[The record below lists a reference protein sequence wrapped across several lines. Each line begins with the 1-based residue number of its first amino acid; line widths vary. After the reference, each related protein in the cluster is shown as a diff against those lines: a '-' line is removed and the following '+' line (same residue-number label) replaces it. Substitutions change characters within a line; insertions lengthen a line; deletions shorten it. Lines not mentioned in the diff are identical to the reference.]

1 MQPRRPALLLIA
13 FLALLALASPAGAGA
28 GTRGET
34 DEPIVV
40 VVGDVTVP
48 PGKAV
53 EGVFVASG
61 DARIAGRVDG
71 DVLVFAG
78 DALVSGTIDGD
89 LTVLE
94 GRATLTRTA
103 RVDGDVHYSSERPA
117 VSPLAQVS
125 GDVTEEDWTD
135 SLDFDSVLALG
146 GLVVWLAVG
155 FSFLLLGCLL
165 LLVAPRAAD
174 YLDARARERI
184 GPVLGIGFAIGL
196 GLPIAAFLAA
206 IMVLGIPLAIG
217 ILLALGPLW
226 AVAYAISAYVLGRR
240 LLGPPRGRILAFVAG
255 LAILRA
261 LELVPVLGVLTD
273 IAATIFGLGLIG
285 VGIGAA
291 REPKEKVPGDPP
303 LPPPPARTPGT

>member
-1 MQPRRPALLLIA
+1 MNLRRPASLLIA
-13 FLALLALASPAGAGA
+13 LLALLALASPAGAGA
-28 GTRGET
+28 GTRGEA

-40 VVGDVTVP
+40 IVGDVTVP
-48 PGKAV
+48 KGKVV

-89 LTVLE
+89 LTVLD
-94 GRATLTRTA
+94 GHATLTRSA
-103 RVDGDVHYSSERPA
+103 RVDGDVHYSSQRPT
-117 VSPLAQVS
+117 VSALARVS

-146 GLVVWLAVG
+146 GLVVWLAIG

-165 LLVAPRAAD
+165 ILMAPRAAD
-174 YLDARARERI
+174 YFDARSRERI
-184 GPVLGIGFAIGL
+184 GPLLGIGFAIGL
-196 GLPIAAFLAA
+196 GLPIAVFIALVT
-206 IMVLGIPLAIG
+206 VLGIPLAIG

-240 LLGPPRGRILAFVAG
+240 LLGPPRGRILAFVVG

-261 LELVPVLGVLTD
+261 VELVPVLGVLVD
-273 IAATIFGLGLIG
+273 LGATIFGLGLIG
-285 VGIGAA
+285 AGIGAA
-291 REPKEKVPGDPP
+291 REPKEKAPGDPP
-303 LPPPPARTPGT
+303 PPPPQTPGT